1 MQQGWVCIYCKHP
14 NPYNARYCASCNA
27 RIPDLKQSFLAGMK
41 EESAEGG
48 EVKGEDEPFPIPKP
62 GDMTGALFE
71 LAEMALSGEI
81 SPVEFA
87 CEIRLS
93 ITNIGSVFDSMCGE
107 IEGLAGDMADYA
119 DTVVSLLENV
129 QFMLEKAL
137 EEMLLFSGDRDESH
151 IRFGRVLAQRAELE
165 YIQILEMLKYD
176 SSINPYE
183 GAPNVLGNLAGRYF
197 EGEMGLTTLQDE
209 LKDYEE
215 SAMASLYSCKGML
228 TEGFA
233 LAGKFDGNN
242 REVMT
247 AAIDKLTEAADEL
260 SKLIVNLHSR
270 EEIGECVVEMMEE

>member
-27 RIPDLKQSFLAGMK
+27 RIPDLKQSFLAGIK
-41 EESAEGG
+41 EETVEGDS
-48 EVKGEDEPFPIPKP
+48 VKQDEAPFPVPKP

-71 LAEMALSGEI
+71 LTEMVLSGEM
-81 SPVEFA
+81 SPVEFS

-93 ITNIGSVFDSMCGE
+93 MTNIGSVFDSLCGE
-107 IEGLAGDMADYA
+107 IESLAGDMADYA

-137 EEMLLFSGDRDESH
+137 EEMLMFADDQDDSH

-176 SSINPYE
+176 SSINPFE
-183 GAPNVLGNLAGRYF
+183 GAPNVLGNLARRYF
-197 EGEMGLTTLQDE
+197 EGELGLTTFQDE
-209 LKDYEE
+209 LKEYEE
-215 SAMASLYSCKGML
+215 STMASLYNCKTTL

-242 REVMT
+242 REILT
-247 AAIDKLTEAADEL
+247 IAIDRLTEAADGL
-260 SKLIVNLHSR
+260 SKLIVNLHSK
-270 EEIGECVVEMMEE
+270 EEIGDCVVEIIEQ